1 MINSYLENS
10 IRENFSHRLTLEQET
25 ALKSLSEFLL
35 SSSIDATF
43 VLRGYAGTG
52 KTSLVG
58 ALVKAMDILQQKTV
72 LLAPTGRAAKVFSA
86 YAKHPAYTIHKKIY
100 RQRAFSNNIAG
111 FSINDNLNTHTLFI
125 VDEASM
131 ISNERLSES
140 MFGTGRLLDDLIH
153 FVYSGEGCR
162 LLLIG
167 DTAQLPPVHEQESPA
182 LSTEILKSYG
192 LYVWEMN
199 LMQVVRQVRESGI
212 LWNATRIRQLITEN
226 KCLSLPKIRQSDFTD
241 IQVLSGNELID
252 TLTGCYE
259 REGWDE
265 TIVICRSNKRAN
277 IYNKGIR
284 QSILYREEELNT
296 GDWLMIAK
304 NNYYWTEGNKEM
316 EFIANGDMAVVR
328 RIRRTKELY
337 GFRFAEALLSFP
349 DYEDRELDVNLLLD
363 TLQSDTPTLS
373 KEENDKL
380 FYNVLED
387 YADIP
392 TKRERMKKMKSDPY
406 YNALQVK
413 YAYAVTCHKA
423 QGGQWK
429 NVFLDQGYL
438 KEEFLTPDYFRWL
451 YTAFTRA
458 TQGLYLIDYP
468 QGLLE

>member
-1 MINSYLENS
+1 
-10 IRENFSHRLTLEQET
+10 
-25 ALKSLSEFLL
+25 
-35 SSSIDATF
+35 
-43 VLRGYAGTG
+43 
-52 KTSLVG
+52 
-58 ALVKAMDILQQKTV
+58 
-72 LLAPTGRAAKVFSA
+72 
-86 YAKHPAYTIHKKIY
+86 
-100 RQRAFSNNIAG
+100 
-111 FSINDNLNTHTLFI
+111 
-125 VDEASM
+125 M
-131 ISNERLSES
+131 ISNEGLSGG

-182 LSTEILKSYG
+182 LSMEILKGYG

-199 LMQVVRQVRESGI
+199 LMQVVRQVGESGI

-226 KCLSLPKIRQSDFTD
+226 KRLSLPKIRLSGFTD
-241 IQVLSGNELID
+241 IQVVSGNELIEV
-252 TLTGCYE
+252 LTGCYE
-259 REGWDE
+259 REGRDE

-304 NNYYWTEGNKEM
+304 NNYYWTKGDKEM

-337 GFRFAEALLSFP
+337 GFHFAEALISFP

-458 TQGLYLIDYP
+458 TQGLYLINYP
-468 QGLLE
+468 QALLE